1 MGNACLLDTN
11 TVIYFLKGR
20 LVEKD
25 MKMVEKTIHDTLNIS
40 IITKIEL
47 LCWKT
52 ISPEETITIQDFIN
66 YAAIF
71 YLDESL
77 AEMVITVRK
86 KYGLKLPDAII
97 AATAML
103 HNFSIITADK
113 EFSRIP
119 ELDIFRINHL

>member
-1 MGNACLLDTN
+1 MGNTCLLDTN
-11 TVIYFLKGR
+11 TIIYFLKGR

-25 MKMVEKTIHDTLNIS
+25 MKMVEKAIHNSLNIS

-52 ISPEETITIQDFIN
+52 ISPKETVTIQDFIN

-71 YLDESL
+71 YLDEPL

-103 HNFSIITADK
+103 QNFTIITADK

-119 ELDIFRINHL
+119 ELDSLMISHL